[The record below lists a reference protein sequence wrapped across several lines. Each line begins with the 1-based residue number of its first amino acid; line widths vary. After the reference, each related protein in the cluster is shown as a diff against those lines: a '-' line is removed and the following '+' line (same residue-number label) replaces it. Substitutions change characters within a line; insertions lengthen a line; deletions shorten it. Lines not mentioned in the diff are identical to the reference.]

1 MDGPADALAILT
13 PLRFWTSAAAGG
25 PARRSVPE
33 GPLDRKAVAAE
44 AASWLREDGWSVS
57 LDPALQGSER
67 SAAALTLLADI
78 STALD
83 DLRDLIGEMD
93 SPGELADV
101 LGQLTIGPG
110 SAMNGIEQTLLA
122 CADQVRATTS
132 PGHHDL
138 SDRIRSD
145 ADRTSRTADNLA
157 RWSDGLD
164 ALRPCPRAAAA
175 TAGSPR
181 GGPAGAAPAPA
192 AIPNPARTPRTL

>member
-1 MDGPADALAILT
+1 MHGPDEALALLT
-13 PLRFWTSAAAGG
+13 PLRFWAPATGGG

-33 GPLDRKAVAAE
+33 GPLDRQAVAAE
-44 AASWLREDGWSVS
+44 AAMWLRDGEWSVH
-57 LDPALQGSER
+57 LDPALQRSER

-122 CADQVRATTS
+122 CADQVRVTTS

-138 SDRIRSD
+138 VDRIR
-145 ADRTSRTADNLA
+145 AD
-157 RWSDGLD
+157 
-164 ALRPCPRAAAA
+164 
-175 TAGSPR
+175 
-181 GGPAGAAPAPA
+181 
-192 AIPNPARTPRTL
+192 

>member
-1 MDGPADALAILT
+1 MHGPDEALALLT
-13 PLRFWTSAAAGG
+13 PLRFWAPATGGG
-25 PARRSVPE
+25 PAQRSVPE
-33 GPLDRKAVAAE
+33 GPLDRQAVAAE
-44 AASWLREDGWSVS
+44 AAMWLRDGEWSVD

-101 LGQLTIGPG
+101 LGQLTIGSG

-138 SDRIRSD
+138 VDRIRAD

-181 GGPAGAAPAPA
+181 GGPAGAAPA
-192 AIPNPARTPRTL
+192 AIPSPARTPRTL